1 MQGHPEVAMRRL
13 TQVRDRIRNIV
24 RPSSNA
30 APSRVEENMS
40 VSDTSQHS
48 GSQQQLP
55 PLPHHSEE
63 GSPEAHIS
71 NDDLKELKDQCLENT
86 MENNQTRNAV
96 SHRTSRKRIPIV
108 NNPEGERCILL
119 L

>member
-1 MQGHPEVAMRRL
+1 MQGHPEVEMRRL

-24 RPSSNA
+24 RPSSSNA
-30 APSRVEENMS
+30 AHSRVEENMS

-55 PLPHHSEE
+55 PMPHHSEE
-63 GSPEAHIS
+63 GLAGGHNS
-71 NDDLKELKDQCLENT
+71 NEDLRDQGSGQKIDS
-86 MENNQTRNAV
+86 NQTRNSV

-108 NNPEGERCILL
+108 NNPDGERCMLL